1 MIQHRNFVKSVLPAD
16 SSEPSKLETQKE
28 DSKNLKEVK
37 PEVIE
42 EPVKIP
48 EPQSAASRVST
59 SHRKK
64 SIKPEVQDGSPKS
77 VRPIMK
83 LKTLTI
89 EDYGREFDTLE
100 TEKHVPD
107 IEQSDDETSDVSDEE
122 DNTNVIFSLKQLK
135 EIIRLEISSDPISKR
150 VQKWSDNDIRFKELF
165 DEYNEKLNTIR
176 ENCRDTFRWVQRD
189 MTATNKHISNGQDNL
204 DTTRDDLNRII
215 QTNIDKIA
223 KLNTQSKELN
233 DSKNEILTK

>member
-28 DSKNLKEVK
+28 DSKNLKEAK
-37 PEVIE
+37 PEDIE

-59 SHRKK
+59 PHRKK

-150 VQKWSDNDIRFKELF
+150 VQK
-165 DEYNEKLNTIR
+165 
-176 ENCRDTFRWVQRD
+176 
-189 MTATNKHISNGQDNL
+189 
-204 DTTRDDLNRII
+204 
-215 QTNIDKIA
+215 
-223 KLNTQSKELN
+223 
-233 DSKNEILTK
+233 